1 MTMKRLMTLT
11 LAAAVATLAIPVLA
25 QTSGTNPSSP
35 TFVDKDGDG
44 ICDTYQAGGQGQ
56 AKGKGSGKGPGNGTG
71 NQGVGP
77 RDGSG
82 YGAGYGAGTCTGTC
96 DGTGPKGQRRGK
108 GRS

>member
-1 MTMKRLMTLT
+1 MKRLMTLT
-11 LAAAVATLAIPVLA
+11 LAAAVATLAIPALA
-25 QTSGTNPSSP
+25 QTRGANPSSP

-56 AKGKGSGKGPGNGTG
+56 AKGKGRGNGAG

-82 YGAGYGAGTCTGTC
+82 YGAGNCTGAC
-96 DGTGPKGQRRGK
+96 DGAGPKGQRRGK
-108 GRS
+108 GRF

>member
-1 MTMKRLMTLT
+1 MKRLMTLT

-25 QTSGTNPSSP
+25 QTPGTNTASP
-35 TFVDKDGDG
+35 TFVDKNGDG
-44 ICDTYQAGGQGQ
+44 ICDTYQAGGQNQ
-56 AKGKGSGKGPGNGTG
+56 AKGKGRGKGPGNGTG

-82 YGAGYGAGTCTGTC
+82 YGAGNCTGTC

>member
-1 MTMKRLMTLT
+1 MKRLMTLT

-25 QTSGTNPSSP
+25 QTPGKNTASP
-35 TFVDKDGDG
+35 TFVDRNGDG
-44 ICDTYQAGGQGQ
+44 ICDTYQTGGQQQ
-56 AKGKGSGKGPGNGTG
+56 AKGKGQGKGKGPGNGTG

-82 YGAGYGAGTCTGTC
+82 YGAGSCTGTC